1 MKLPWL
7 CAVISGMT
15 ANSIL
20 IGCRALAANPL
31 RTVLSTLGVIMGTGA
46 LVAVLSVGDGV
57 EAFARRQLAETTDLQ
72 LLSVVPRTTRSVD
85 GVSFPRPDTL
95 RFTPADLADLTRA
108 LGPEAS
114 AVLRW
119 SGAAIVT
126 GLPNDSLRATQVVA
140 QGAGAPIVE
149 ATALAAGRWFNE
161 AEANG
166 DSAIAIIS
174 PALAGR
180 LTGST
185 DYTRAL
191 GQRVTVQGTTLQ
203 VIGVTTTPA
212 TPEMITRV
220 PFGTFPRTVLPVATA
235 RPPMLLV
242 QAQRIEVMPAMIA
255 KTTAWTAARWPGGK
269 DRVDVQSRT
278 ERINQARQSMLI
290 FKLLMGSITGISLLV
305 GGIGIMNVMLAS
317 VLERT
322 REIGVRRATGARRR
336 DILTQF
342 LAESVAVTGAG
353 SALGVLLGAG
363 VAIATTAVMRAKT
376 QAPVHAALSAS
387 TLLIAALSAIIIGM
401 SFGLYPATRAAR
413 LSPIDAIR
421 TE

>member
-1 MKLPWL
+1 M
-7 CAVISGMT
+7 
-15 ANSIL
+15 NSIR

-31 RTVLSTLGVIMGTGA
+31 RTVLATLGVIMGTGA

-57 EAFARRQLAETTDLQ
+57 EAFARKQIAETTDLQ
-72 LLSVVPRTTRSVD
+72 LLSVVPRTNRLVD
-85 GVSFPRPDTL
+85 GVSFPRQDTL
-95 RFTPADLADLTRA
+95 RFTPADLADLSRI
-108 LGPEAS
+108 LGSQAT
-114 AVLRW
+114 VVFRW
-119 SGAAIVT
+119 NGAAIVT
-126 GLPNDSLRATQVVA
+126 GLPNDSLRATQVLT
-140 QGAGAPIVE
+140 QGAGAPVVE
-149 ATALAAGRWFNE
+149 PAVLAAGRWFTIAE
-161 AEANG
+161 AERS
-166 DSAIAIIS
+166 DSIAIIS

-185 DYTRAL
+185 DYTKAL
-191 GQRVTVQGTTLQ
+191 NRTVTLQGTPLR

-220 PFGTFPRTVLPVATA
+220 PFGTFRYTVVPAWVA

-242 QAQRIEVMPAMIA
+242 QSSSIEAMPALIA
-255 KTTAWTAARWPGGK
+255 RTDQWVTARWARGK
-269 DRVDVQSRT
+269 DRVEVQSRG
-278 ERINQARQSMLI
+278 ERINQARQSMMI

-336 DILTQF
+336 DILAQF
-342 LAESVAVTGAG
+342 LAESVAVTGSG
-353 SALGVLLGAG
+353 SALGVLLGIG
-363 VAIATTAVMRAKT
+363 VGMTTTAVMRART
-376 QAPVHAALSAS
+376 HASIHAALTPT

-401 SFGLYPATRAAR
+401 TFGLYPAMRAAQ

>member
-1 MKLPWL
+1 
-7 CAVISGMT
+7 MT
-15 ANSIL
+15 AHSIL

-57 EAFARRQLAETTDLQ
+57 EAFARKQLSETTDLQ
-72 LLSVVPRTTRSVD
+72 LISVVPRTNRSVD
-85 GVSFPRPDTL
+85 GVSFPRADTV
-95 RFTPADLADLTRA
+95 RFTPADLSDLSQT
-108 LGPEAS
+108 LGPEAV

-119 SGAAIVT
+119 SGAAMVT
-126 GLPNDSLRATQVVA
+126 GLPNDSLRATVVVA
-140 QGAGAPIVE
+140 QGADAPVVE
-149 ATALAAGRWFNE
+149 PAALAAGRWFT
-161 AEANG
+161 ADEANS
-166 DSAIAIIS
+166 DSAVAIIS

-185 DYTRAL
+185 DYAKAL
-191 GQRVTVQGTTLQ
+191 DRQVTVQGSALR
-203 VIGVTTTPA
+203 VVGVTTTPA
-212 TPEMITRV
+212 SAEMVTRV
-220 PFGTFPRTVLPVATA
+220 PFGTFPRSVLPTAAA
-235 RPPMLLV
+235 RPPMVLV
-242 QAQRIEVMPAMIA
+242 QSHTIEAMPALIA
-255 KTTAWTAARWPGGK
+255 KTERWRASRWPGGG
-269 DRVDVQSRT
+269 DRIDVQSRG
-278 ERINQARQSMLI
+278 ERITQARQSMLI

-353 SALGVLLGAG
+353 SALGVLLGVGA
-363 VAIATTAVMRAKT
+363 AMATTAVMRAKT
-376 QAPVHAALSAS
+376 QAPVHAALTPT
-387 TLLIAALSAIIIGM
+387 TLLIAALSAVIIGM
-401 SFGLYPATRAAR
+401 AFGLYPATRAAR
-413 LSPIDAIR
+413 LSPIDAMR